1 MNKAEHYIQ
10 QTTTERVRSR
20 GLIRTV
26 AKEAIRIQRE
36 ETTANAVTVFKQMCP
51 SRVSKGCANV
61 THKKETQSTRCD
73 GNCKRI
79 KYLLAGMNKL
89 E

>member
-26 AKEAIRIQRE
+26 ATEAIRIQRE
-36 ETTANAVTVFKQMCP
+36 ETIANAVTVFKQMCP
-51 SRVSKGCANV
+51 SRVGKGCANA

-73 GNCKRI
+73 GI
-79 KYLLAGMNKL
+79 LFSYEQINKTQ
-89 E
+89 